1 MSAHIAMQC
10 ASGVLNSALRENNTI
25 PAFGLAIDLHATG
38 VPLCVSTV
46 FELALALPGSF
57 QLGPLAATTTLM
69 CSTFY
74 DPAVS
79 MQEGACRSLSQQLCS
94 LSSAVAV
101 PDTGVLARAPQG
113 IDHETRRML
122 DQVATSP
129 STFLPLAVSSL
140 TLCGRFYGRRLLRT
154 VAPTAWMRRLT
165 IFFGIVYLKH
175 ALIMDGSRGTVG
187 SMETPFAKPKEEKM
201 GEEFAS

>member
-10 ASGVLNSALRENNTI
+10 ASGVLSTALRKNNTI
-25 PAFGLAIDLHATG
+25 PAFGLAIDLHAMG

-57 QLGPLAATTTLM
+57 QLGPLAATTTLL

-79 MQEGACRSLSQQLCS
+79 MQEANCRSLSQQLCS
-94 LSSAVAV
+94 LSSAVAM
-101 PDTGVLARAPQG
+101 PDTSVMAQAPQG
-113 IDHETRRML
+113 IDHETRRLL

-129 STFLPLAVSSL
+129 SMFL
-140 TLCGRFYGRRLLRT
+140 
-154 VAPTAWMRRLT
+154 
-165 IFFGIVYLKH
+165 
-175 ALIMDGSRGTVG
+175 LI
-187 SMETPFAKPKEEKM
+187 AI
-201 GEEFAS
+201 